1 MKFKLDYFSAMKL
14 TKSYLF
20 FSETDYFKKV
30 LVRQNRLLDLKEK
43 IDFEPFVSVI
53 NKQLNINEFVK
64 QSASKW
70 EPLFLFKCILLGI
83 IFDYSDEEL
92 EFQIIN
98 RADFKIFLDLG
109 LLDDVPDKSTLWLF
123 REDLVNSNAHKP
135 LFDSFLD
142 QIKLLGY
149 PIEGDRIVD
158 GTVHETER
166 RCSSHEMNEKIKA
179 GEIPEKWQSN
189 PNVLSQKDLDASWRT
204 EGKKSYFGYLSLIM
218 VLSNLKLITNYS
230 IDSAHVDERKNV
242 VELVENEPTE
252 FDAYADKGFVSK
264 ELKEGM
270 KEKGVNF
277 IAMEK
282 EYLFSDNLEEV
293 IKDNKVIS
301 KIRARV
307 EHVFGNITM
316 MMPQRPLRL
325 IGIERNTFKIGMMY
339 MLHNMF
345 RLISIENS
353 F

>member
-1 MKFKLDYFSAMKL
+1 MKP
-14 TKSYLF
+14 TKSHLF

-30 LVRQNRLLDLKEK
+30 MVSQNRLIDLKER
-43 IDFEPFVSVI
+43 IDFEPFKSVL
-53 NKQLNINEFVK
+53 NQQLNINEFVK

-70 EPLFLFKCILLGI
+70 EPLFLFKCLLLGI

-92 EFQIIN
+92 EYQLIN
-98 RADFKIFLDLG
+98 RADFKVFLDLE
-109 LLDDVPDKSTLWLF
+109 LMDNVPDKSTLWLF
-123 REDLVNSNAHKP
+123 RESLVNSNSHKP
-135 LFDSFLD
+135 LFDSYLD

-149 PIEGDRIVD
+149 SFKDERIVD
-158 GTVHETER
+158 GTVHETEH
-166 RCSSHEMNEKIKA
+166 RCTSHEVDEKIKS
-179 GEIPEKWQSN
+179 GHVPEEWAKN
-189 PNVLSQKDLDASWRT
+189 PNILCQNDLTASWRS
-204 EGKKSYFGYLSLIM
+204 EGKKRYFGYLALII
-218 VLSNLKLITNYS
+218 VLSKYKFITNYAIS
-230 IDSAHVDERKNV
+230 PAHIDERKNV
-242 VELVENEPTE
+242 VGLVENEVHE
-252 FDAYADKGFVSK
+252 FIAYADKGFVSQ
-264 ELKEGM
+264 ELKTKM
-270 KEKGVNF
+270 NQKGVNF

-282 EYLFSDNLEEV
+282 EYLLSEDLPEV
-293 IKDNKVIS
+293 EKSNKAIS